1 MLNPLVSIIMPVRN
15 ADPYLQDC
23 LDSIFNQSYSN
34 FELIVIND
42 HSSDKSME
50 ILLENKSRFNQVK
63 ILENEGEGIIEAL
76 NTGYEHING
85 EFVTRMDADDLM
97 PSKKLELLLRAL
109 QNAGSN
115 HVATGLVKY
124 FKEGDLGDG
133 YQKYEVWLND
143 LTKRAANFQDRY
155 KECVIPSPSWMTSKE
170 DFDRIGGFKT
180 SRYPEDYD
188 LAFRMF
194 QGNLKVAGVNELCHL
209 WRDHDRRASRN
220 DSNYAN
226 NNFLDLKLHY
236 FLLLD
241 YKTSFDLVLWG
252 AGKKG
257 KFLAQRLVQEG
268 IPFKWI
274 CDNPKKIGKH
284 IYGKLIQEIPAKEQ
298 ISLTCQFIIA
308 VANSDSQIS
317 INQTVS
323 KFESYFFA

>member
-1 MLNPLVSIIMPVRN
+1 
-15 ADPYLQDC
+15 
-23 LDSIFNQSYSN
+23 
-34 FELIVIND
+34 
-42 HSSDKSME
+42 
-50 ILLENKSRFNQVK
+50 
-63 ILENEGEGIIEAL
+63 
-76 NTGYEHING
+76 
-85 EFVTRMDADDLM
+85 
-97 PSKKLELLLRAL
+97 
-109 QNAGSN
+109 
-115 HVATGLVKY
+115 
-124 FKEGDLGDG
+124 
-133 YQKYEVWLND
+133 
-143 LTKRAANFQDRY
+143 
-155 KECVIPSPSWMTSKE
+155 
-170 DFDRIGGFKT
+170 
-180 SRYPEDYD
+180 
-188 LAFRMF
+188 MF

-317 INQTVS
+317 IKQTVS
-323 KFESYFFA
+323 KFESYFFV

>member
-1 MLNPLVSIIMPVRN
+1 
-15 ADPYLQDC
+15 
-23 LDSIFNQSYSN
+23 
-34 FELIVIND
+34 
-42 HSSDKSME
+42 
-50 ILLENKSRFNQVK
+50 
-63 ILENEGEGIIEAL
+63 
-76 NTGYEHING
+76 
-85 EFVTRMDADDLM
+85 
-97 PSKKLELLLRAL
+97 
-109 QNAGSN
+109 
-115 HVATGLVKY
+115 
-124 FKEGDLGDG
+124 
-133 YQKYEVWLND
+133 
-143 LTKRAANFQDRY
+143 
-155 KECVIPSPSWMTSKE
+155 
-170 DFDRIGGFKT
+170 
-180 SRYPEDYD
+180 
-188 LAFRMF
+188 
-194 QGNLKVAGVNELCHL
+194 VNELCHL

-317 INQTVS
+317 IKQTVS
-323 KFESYFFA
+323 KFESYFFV